1 VLYADAPVSLPQA
14 LAEGDLCV
22 CHAGEATLAQS
33 LLAGV
38 PLLMLP
44 SHTEQFLNARRVAM
58 SGAGY
63 NAALAD
69 ASFGLARHS
78 PGRAQ

>member
-1 VLYADAPVSLPQA
+1 VSLPQA
-14 LAEGDLCV
+14 LAQADLCV

-44 SHTEQFLNARRVAM
+44 RTPS
-58 SGAGY
+58 S
-63 NAALAD
+63 
-69 ASFGLARHS
+69 S
-78 PGRAQ
+78 